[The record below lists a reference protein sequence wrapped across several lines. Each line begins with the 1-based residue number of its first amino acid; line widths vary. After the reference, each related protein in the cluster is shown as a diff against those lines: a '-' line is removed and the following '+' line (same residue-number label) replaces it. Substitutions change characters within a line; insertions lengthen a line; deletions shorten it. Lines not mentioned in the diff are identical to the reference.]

1 MTRISIHKSSPKL
14 PSHSMPIARPG
25 VLKISPYVGG
35 DRGAESGKKLIRLA
49 SNENNY
55 GPSPKAIAAY
65 QSRASLLHR
74 YPDGSSADLRA
85 AIAEIYNFEVD
96 RLICGNGSDEL
107 LHLAAL
113 AYAGPGDEILYSQHG
128 FLVYPIA
135 AHLAG
140 AMPVTAPEINLTSSV
155 DHLLAAVTPKTKI
168 VFLAN
173 PNNPTG
179 SYLPKSEV
187 IRLHRGLPPQVL
199 LVLDAAY
206 AEFVTEGD
214 YESGAELARAA
225 ENIMLTHT
233 FSKIYGLAGLRLGF
247 AYAAPAIID
256 ALNRIRG
263 PFNINEAAS
272 AAGIAAVHDQAY
284 VTEIRQKI
292 TATRAGFAAQ
302 LRQLGLTPRPSVAN
316 FILIDFGTEHRA
328 QAANAWLKQNGILTR
343 LVTSYGLPHYV
354 RMTLGTDAEMH
365 EVSQSLSEFIA
376 RG

>member
-1 MTRISIHKSSPKL
+1 M
-14 PSHSMPIARPG
+14 
-25 VLKISPYVGG
+25 
-35 DRGAESGKKLIRLA
+35 
-49 SNENNY
+49 
-55 GPSPKAIAAY
+55 
-65 QSRASLLHR
+65 
-74 YPDGSSADLRA
+74 
-85 AIAEIYNFEVD
+85 
-96 RLICGNGSDEL
+96 
-107 LHLAAL
+107 HLAAL

-140 AMPVTAPEINLTSSV
+140 ATPVTAAEINLTSSV

-179 SYLPKSEV
+179 SYLPQSEV

-206 AEFVTEGD
+206 AEFVTEAD
-214 YESGAELARAA
+214 YESGASLARAA
-225 ENIMLTHT
+225 ENVMVTHT

-272 AAGIAAVHDQAY
+272 AAGIAAARDQAY
-284 VTEIRQKI
+284 IAEIRRKI
-292 TATRAGFAAQ
+292 AATRAGFCCTITAIRADSPAIG
-302 LRQLGLTPRPSVAN
+302 RQFYSGRFRHRAPRPRSQC
-316 FILIDFGTEHRA
+316 LA
-328 QAANAWLKQNGILTR
+328 QAKRNFNAVGDILWLAAICAYDPWHR
-343 LVTSYGLPHYV
+343 
-354 RMTLGTDAEMH
+354 
-365 EVSQSLSEFIA
+365 
-376 RG
+376 